1 MEVLQKIKEK
11 RPVLFKFLRDYQ
23 DCDVVS
29 FLKNQYTSGDR
40 ARPEI
45 KKAIVEEIQRVYQEK
60 LSLSEIPD
68 VFNTADH
75 MGPLWFPVFFDANMA
90 QLFVRDAVFT
100 LACSTPLNKF
110 PKTGYICGD
119 DFNFCLLKDAKR
131 PNETSK
137 RSDGFFAKIDL
148 ETVVSKIRDERK
160 GAPLKNKSLSFK
172 EKLYTLIKNSIPEN
186 KRFIDFASLFNRELL
201 SEVLKG
207 EFRVYYLSLEEVVR
221 KVLLWHS
228 EILELILDNFEEILQ
243 RFRGIQGCWD
253 EKKQIGTHFFWRKDE
268 YLRRERIYYNTP
280 PDLGEVLDKL
290 EKREIFPSIF
300 TCYTVLVA
308 WGKLKCIG
316 GFNQIQYLSE
326 MAKGWQEIFKFK
338 DIPEVGYSLI
348 NVTQRNPIS
357 LLEKGEKI
365 DIKELKGIQK
375 RKKLKDVIPWDL
387 IAQLI

>member
-1 MEVLQKIKEK
+1 MMEILQKIKEK
-11 RPVLFKFLRDYQ
+11 RPVLFEFLKNHQ
-23 DCDVVS
+23 DNNVIS
-29 FLKNQYTSGDR
+29 FLKSQYTSSVR

-45 KKAIVEEIQRVYQEK
+45 KEAIREEIQRVYQEK
-60 LSLSEIPD
+60 LSLSKIPN

-75 MGPLWFPVFFDANMA
+75 LGPLWFPVFFDANIA
-90 QLFVRDAVFT
+90 QLFVRDAIFT

-110 PKTGYICGD
+110 PKTGYIYGD

-148 ETVVSKIRDERK
+148 ETIISKIRDERK

-172 EKLYTLIKNSIPEN
+172 EKLYTLIKKSIPEN
-186 KRFIDFASLFNRELL
+186 KRFIDFASLFNRNLL
-201 SEVLKG
+201 SEVLEG
-207 EFRVYYLSLEEVVR
+207 EFQIYYLSLEEVVR
-221 KVLLWHS
+221 KVLLWHP
-228 EILELILDNFEEILQ
+228 EILELILDNFEKTLNEFQ
-243 RFRGIQGCWD
+243 GIQGCWG
-253 EKKQIGTHFFWRKDE
+253 ENQIGTHFFWMRDK
-268 YLRRERIYYNTP
+268 YLRRKRVYYSTRPN
-280 PDLGEVLDKL
+280 LKELLENL

-308 WGKLKCIG
+308 WGRLKCIG
-316 GFNQIQYLSE
+316 GFNQIQYISE
-326 MAKGWQEIFKFK
+326 MAKKWQEIFGFK

-357 LLEKGEKI
+357 LFEKEEKI
-365 DIKELKGIQK
+365 DIKELKEKQK
-375 RKKLKDVIPWDL
+375 EKKVKDVIPWDI